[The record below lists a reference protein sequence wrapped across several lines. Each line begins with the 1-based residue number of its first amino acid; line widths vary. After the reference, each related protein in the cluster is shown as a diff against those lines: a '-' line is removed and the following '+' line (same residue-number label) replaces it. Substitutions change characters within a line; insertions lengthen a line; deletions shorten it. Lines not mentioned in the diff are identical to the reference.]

1 MSIDLRLVYCPNW
14 DELNRDE
21 NLNIREDSMM
31 DVTVVEYDGTESYFY
46 PMGISPFPE
55 PVKAVAIASSLLEY
69 LWTRYGTMW
78 YTDNDETEFAGMYT
92 AGLDNRRERAEVW
105 EYIFLDSWK
114 KSRPD
119 KWNDRFEAVLDAY
132 RPTYE
137 KAVAI
142 FDSMVNGN

>member
-46 PMGISPFPE
+46 PMRISPFPE

-92 AGLDNRRERAEVW
+92 AGLDNRRERDEVW

-119 KWNDRFEAVLDAY
+119 KWNDRFEAVLAAY

>member
-1 MSIDLRLVYCPNW
+1 
-14 DELNRDE
+14 
-21 NLNIREDSMM
+21 
-31 DVTVVEYDGTESYFY
+31 
-46 PMGISPFPE
+46 
-55 PVKAVAIASSLLEY
+55 
-69 LWTRYGTMW
+69 MW

-119 KWNDRFEAVLDAY
+119 KWNDRFEAVLTAY